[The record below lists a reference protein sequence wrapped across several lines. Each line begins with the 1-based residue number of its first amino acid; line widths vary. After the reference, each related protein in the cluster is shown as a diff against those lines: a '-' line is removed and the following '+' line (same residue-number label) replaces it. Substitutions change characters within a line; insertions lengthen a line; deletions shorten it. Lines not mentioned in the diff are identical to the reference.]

1 MIHIRPERPG
11 EEHAVHAIHRA
22 AFPDPDEADL
32 VRRLRSD
39 GDVLVSLVAEG
50 GGALVGHVLFSPVS
64 LEPHGHGLAGAGL
77 APLAV
82 APPCQG
88 RGIGT
93 RLCLAGIEAC
103 RETGQDFLVV
113 LGSPGY
119 YARFGFRPAARYGL
133 TDTWGGG
140 DAFQVLEL
148 KSGALAHV
156 GGTVHYAPAF
166 GALVQ
171 AAS

>member
-1 MIHIRPERPG
+1 MIHIRPEGAG
-11 EEHAVHAIHRA
+11 EEQAVHAIHRA

-39 GDVLVSLVAEG
+39 GDVLVSLVAEAG
-50 GGALVGHVLFSPVS
+50 SSLVGHVLFSPVS

-82 APPCQG
+82 TPPWQG

-93 RLCLAGIEAC
+93 RLCLAGLEAC
-103 RETGQDFLVV
+103 REAGQDFVVV
-113 LGSPGY
+113 LGAPGY
-119 YARFGFRPAARYGL
+119 YARFGFRSALRYGL
-133 TDTWGGG
+133 TDTWGGS
-140 DAFQVLEL
+140 DTFQVIEL
-148 KSGALAHV
+148 RAGILANV
-156 GGTVHYAPAF
+156 DGTVHYAPAF
-166 GALVQ
+166 DALVR